1 MMKLIPAMINKALT
15 DTSLTPTFADHVYAL
30 WNPNDP
36 SITTTIN
43 KFPFIGITAGIVER
57 VHEGSQ
63 LLYEALRPKIWIYD
77 EQRSSKETDLFERLI
92 NLQMLVMNVFEY
104 QINLEGYTGAPL
116 IDCWCIQLGE
126 PEPFTNLD
134 HPMAARISLT
144 MEYQRVTEEVLT

>member
-1 MMKLIPAMINKALT
+1 MIRLIPAMINKAVNDIT
-15 DTSLTPTFADHVYAL
+15 LTPTFADRVYAL

-36 SITTTIN
+36 TILTTMN
-43 KFPFIGITAGIVER
+43 KFPFIGITAGIIER

-77 EQRSSKETDLFERLI
+77 ERYEKETGLFTRLI
-92 NLQMLVMNVFEY
+92 GLQMMVMEAFQYKIDLV
-104 QINLEGYTGAPL
+104 GYTGAPL

-126 PEPFTNLD
+126 PEPFNTPD